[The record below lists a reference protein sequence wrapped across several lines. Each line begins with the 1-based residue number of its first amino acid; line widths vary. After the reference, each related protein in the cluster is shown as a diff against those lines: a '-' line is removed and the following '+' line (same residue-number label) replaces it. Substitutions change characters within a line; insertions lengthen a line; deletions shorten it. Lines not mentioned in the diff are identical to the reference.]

1 MRYGLREEEVTL
13 NKKIL
18 VLSVSS
24 WNSKVG
30 ADTWPM
36 LLNHYEPSSV
46 ASLSLRDDY
55 PDSDVAKHYF
65 VISENRVMKSIFN
78 RKLVTGHVV
87 GEIQSKQEL
96 DDLASQNKRYG
107 VKKHELVFR
116 ILREFVWKFGKWKSK
131 ELRDFIDNFQPDI
144 LLYSMEGYIHLNR
157 ICMYVKKYS
166 HAKSIGFFWDDN
178 FTYKQSNEVLHCIFR
193 FFQRKSLRKLAAN
206 TDAFWAITDMTKRE
220 ADAFFNIDCTVLTKP
235 LRTTPV
241 YLEAAPHKP
250 LQILYTGNLQIG
262 RDASLVKVV
271 NALRKVNEKQV
282 EFEVHVYTK
291 TVLEPTVL
299 NQLSCEFCHIHEAIP
314 QAEVLEMQRKADILL
329 FLEDVDGKYAH
340 KARLSFST
348 KITDYLCAAK
358 CIFAVGCLDTAPMQY
373 FDEYDAAIIAAT
385 EKDIADKFRT
395 LADNPEKLNE
405 YAKRAC
411 ICAIKNHDKKKIHR
425 IVDETIDKVMTGA

>member
-1 MRYGLREEEVTL
+1 M
-13 NKKIL
+13 NKRIL

-87 GEIQSKQEL
+87 GEKQTTQER
-96 DDLASQNKRYG
+96 DNLASQNKRYG
-107 VKKHELVFR
+107 VKKHELIFR
-116 ILREFVWKFGKWKSK
+116 ILREFVWKLGKWKSK
-131 ELRDFIDNFQPDI
+131 ELKDFIDSFQPDVI
-144 LLYSMEGYIHLNR
+144 LYSMDGYIHFNR
-157 ICMYVKKYS
+157 ICMFVKKYS
-166 HAKSIGFFWDDN
+166 HAKSIGFFVDDN
-178 FTYKQSNEVLHCIFR
+178 FTYKQSDEVLHRVFR

-206 TDAFWAITDMTKRE
+206 TDGFWAITNMTKRE

-241 YLEAAPHKP
+241 YQETAPKKP

-271 NALRKVNEKQV
+271 NALRKVNEKQT
-282 EFEVHVYTK
+282 EFEIDVYTK
-291 TVLEPTVL
+291 TVLDPRISEA
-299 NQLSCEFCHIHEAIP
+299 LSCGFCHIHEAIP
-314 QAEVLEMQRKADILL
+314 QSKVLELQKKADILL

-348 KITDYLCAAK
+348 KITDYLCASK
-358 CIFAVGCLDTAPMQY
+358 CILAVGCLDTAPMQY
-373 FDEYDAAIIAAT
+373 FQEYQAAVIAT
-385 EKDIADKFRT
+385 SEKEIADQLTVF
-395 LADNPEKLNE
+395 ASAPEKLNA
-405 YAKRAC
+405 YAERAC
-411 ICAIKNHDKKKIHR
+411 LCAIKNHDKEKIHR
-425 IVDETIDKVMTGA
+425 IVDETIDKVMMNVSR